1 MCEPTPMI
9 STPRSL
15 ISPTTAQTFDVPMS
29 RPTTMLF
36 RLPMLRSSS
45 PSALS
50 HARDHL
56 ITKAQIQHR
65 QATFAPLPERKHAPE
80 PLELVVP
87 VAASHRDRH
96 AVADRIDDESLAR
109 QKANLG
115 ERERLL
121 ADEIVQPERFLDAL
135 ARGERGGIL
144 QVLRLQAGEQRQ
156 IGPLAGL
163 DRLED
168 ESRAVDVVEL
178 AERRDRPRLALFH
191 LDDDAAR
198 KLAAHEHLLHPRMA
212 RDFFLDLL
220 RIDAPDAHAVA
231 QTGGRDDLAAA
242 DFVARGHLD
251 LAHRENLVVEKAR
264 AHAPGGADRAFPVD
278 RDE

>member
-1 MCEPTPMI
+1 MCSTSRSIGIATAFAASITRSTSRSLTSLFFTATMPWLLNPLMWLPAMPVNTELISHPAITPASVTAFLIDSTVLSMLMMTPLRRPCEMCEPTPMI

-36 RLPMLRSSS
+36 RFAMLRSSS

-56 ITKAQIQHR
+56 IAKAQIQHR
-65 QATFAPLPERKHAPE
+65 QAIFAPLPERKHAPE

-115 ERERLL
+115 ERERL
-121 ADEIVQPERFLDAL
+121 
-135 ARGERGGIL
+135 
-144 QVLRLQAGEQRQ
+144 
-156 IGPLAGL
+156 
-163 DRLED
+163 
-168 ESRAVDVVEL
+168 
-178 AERRDRPRLALFH
+178 
-191 LDDDAAR
+191 
-198 KLAAHEHLLHPRMA
+198 
-212 RDFFLDLL
+212 
-220 RIDAPDAHAVA
+220 
-231 QTGGRDDLAAA
+231 
-242 DFVARGHLD
+242 
-251 LAHRENLVVEKAR
+251 
-264 AHAPGGADRAFPVD
+264 
-278 RDE
+278 